1 MIFKSIMT
9 YFSLIWIIDEFRM
22 VLGGEPTPF
31 LFLPIVKGN
40 QILEI
45 GTNSFECGAPNKLNL
60 ISFPPRWTCFATS
73 YLSLMTSREKKGF
86 RKFCCEKKRGVAW
99 PPKTMRNSS
108 VDPLRLD
115 RWSAWVWEPRRRLW
129 AKEIEEDRKMIGVWR
144 WFSFRLG
151 FGMFPVTSKS
161 WNFYHS

>member
-22 VLGGEPTPF
+22 VLGGQPTPF

-60 ISFPPRWTCFATS
+60 ISFPPRWICFATS
-73 YLSLMTSREKKGF
+73 LLSLMTSREKKGF
-86 RKFCCEKKRGVAW
+86 REFCFEKKGGGGGLPGQPR
-99 PPKTMRNSS
+99 PCET
-108 VDPLRLD
+108 RL
-115 RWSAWVWEPRRRLW
+115 
-129 AKEIEEDRKMIGVWR
+129 
-144 WFSFRLG
+144 
-151 FGMFPVTSKS
+151 
-161 WNFYHS
+161 